1 MKFNEKLYLKQF
13 LSVNSN
19 HIYSSYQDLRSYGK
33 NTNKLFEKVNKIQIN
48 NHGRAAAL
56 KVLLSGRIR
65 GVSMARKFKIS
76 SAALSK
82 NIRLKKSE
90 KDNKIIIRERN
101 VLNIVSSLIDKKKVN
116 NHHNSNAANLAVK
129 PQTLNS
135 IGSYRL
141 QYMNKEIYT
150 KWGVFGLKVW
160 LYNKS

>member
-1 MKFNEKLYLKQF
+1 MKFNEKLYLKEF

-19 HIYSSYQDLRSYGK
+19 HIYSSYQNLRSYGN
-33 NTNKLFEKVNKIQIN
+33 NTHKLFDKVNTTQSIN
-48 NHGRAAAL
+48 GRKPAL

-65 GVSMARKFKIS
+65 GVSMARSFKMS

-82 NIRLKKSE
+82 NMRLERIE
-90 KDNKIIIRERN
+90 KENKIIIKERN

-116 NHHNSNAANLAVK
+116 NHHNSNATNLAVQ

-141 QYMNKEIYT
+141 QYVNKEIYT
-150 KWGVFGLKVW
+150 K
-160 LYNKS
+160 